1 MQAQKESS
9 AARAMTGGGMML
21 TRRNFVAYVA
31 GASAVPLVTRRALA
45 QGYPDRTIKMI
56 VAGSPGGPT
65 DTMARLLG
73 QRLQTAIGQSIVIEP
88 RGGGGGSVAAKA
100 VATAAPDGY
109 TILFCNTSVMAT
121 IPAIQKNPEYDPVK
135 DFAPVSKVSQ
145 SEQVLVTHPDV
156 PAKTLPEFLAYA
168 RANPGK
174 LNCGA
179 TGVGGLPHMAAA
191 YFKAK
196 AGVDFAIVNY
206 KGGGDTL
213 GAVLGHQ
220 IDMTFETTTV
230 VLPHIREGKMRGLA
244 ISSEQRNP
252 LAPEIPTFQEAGVP
266 GYVVLSFNGVAA
278 PAATPSAIIDK
289 LNTTIS
295 DILRTKEMQAD
306 VARLGGS
313 VDVGDASQFTAF
325 IAREAKRWRDV
336 ADAANIKVD

>member
-1 MQAQKESS
+1 
-9 AARAMTGGGMML
+9 ML
-21 TRRNFVAYVA
+21 TRRDLLAGIG
-31 GASAVPLVTRRALA
+31 GASTAALVARPVLA
-45 QGYPDRTIKMI
+45 QAYPDHTIKMI

-73 QRLQTAIGQSIVIEP
+73 QRLQTAIGQTVVMEP
-88 RGGGGGSVAAKA
+88 RGGGGGAVAAKA

-121 IPAIQKNPEYDPVK
+121 IPAVQKHPEYDPVK

-156 PAKTLPEFLAYA
+156 PAKTLREFLAYA
-168 RANPGK
+168 KANPGK

-179 TGVGGLPHMAAA
+179 TGVGGLPYMAAA

-213 GAVLGHQ
+213 PAVLGHQ

-252 LAPEIPTFQEAGVP
+252 IAPDIPTFQEAGVP

-278 PAATPSAIIDK
+278 PKATPPAVVDK
-289 LNTTIS
+289 LNQAIS
-295 DILRTKEMQAD
+295 DILRTKEMQGD

-313 VDVGDASQFTAF
+313 VDVGDSAQFTAF
-325 IAREAKRWRDV
+325 IAREAKRWREV
-336 ADAANIKVD
+336 ADVANIKVD

>member
-1 MQAQKESS
+1 
-9 AARAMTGGGMML
+9 ML
-21 TRRNFVAYVA
+21 TKRKFVAGIG
-31 GASAVPLVTRRALA
+31 GASAASLLGRPAFA
-45 QGYPDRTIKMI
+45 QTYPDRAIKMI

-65 DTMARLLG
+65 DTMARVLG
-73 QRLQTAIGQSIVIEP
+73 QRLQAAIGQSIVIEP
-88 RGGGGGSVAAKA
+88 RSGGGGVIAAMA

-121 IPAIQKNPEYDPVK
+121 IPAMSKHPEYDPVK

-156 PAKTLPEFLAYA
+156 PVKTLGEFLAYA
-168 RANPGK
+168 KANPGK

-179 TGVGGLPHMAAA
+179 TGFGGLPHMAAE

-196 AGVDFAIVNY
+196 AGVNFAIVTY

-213 GAVLGHQ
+213 SAVLGHQ

-252 LAPEIPTFQEAGVP
+252 IVPEIPTFQEAGVP
-266 GYVVLSFNGVAA
+266 GYTVLSFNGVAA
-278 PAATPSAIIDK
+278 PAATPPAIVEK
-289 LNTTIS
+289 LNSTIS
-295 DILRTKEMQAD
+295 EILRTKEMQAD

-313 VDVGDASQFTAF
+313 VDVGTAQQFGTF
-325 IAREAKRWRDV
+325 IAREAKRWREV